1 MASLGP
7 HTGDFRTWPF
17 STLRELERQTKIHLD
32 NGTVAATKW
41 FADNREQILAL
52 PSEKN
57 PDEQIEALLRFVQW
71 HFKDGQYAEAVV
83 FALRAVQIAEHT
95 GLFALLRRSLNLLG
109 LAYSRVGNYAE
120 ATICYVN
127 GLEVAE
133 RIGDRI
139 GKAAILANLA
149 ELRFNNGLIGESIA
163 LNTYVLEI
171 AADEPQFIQL
181 ISDAH
186 HNIAAA
192 ALLVSDIGTA
202 TEEIEKA
209 TRTSVD
215 PTNQFLVHQQI
226 IVRCTRSR
234 ICIEN
239 GRLDEAT
246 RCAREAERCAIRMN
260 SRPAMAQ
267 ASLASALCNAAQ
279 GNIGLAMERLDSV
292 REQVSFY
299 EPLYRDLLEAEA
311 ACNRYAGRKRDAAR
325 LHRIYLSYLAQYQ
338 RRSVIRQIA
347 ALQLNVR
354 SLCAV
359 SEDELMVLPQE
370 VRKKLLETHE
380 RSRGD
385 CSLHEYVEA
394 LASIADQRD
403 AEGGEHGLR
412 VGRLVELLAH
422 KIGYDKSKSQMLGHA
437 ARLHD
442 IGKLAT
448 PDVLLL
454 KRGKLTPTE
463 LAIMRRHTIEGSQLL
478 SDLIGTVEGRTQLS
492 IDAGSLRAA
501 AEIALHHHEWWDSS
515 GYPRRLEKCAI
526 PESGRITAIADVFD
540 ELTSR
545 RPYHV
550 PLSVSAAIDQM
561 ACLSGRQFDP
571 AMFSQFVEL
580 LNGLR
585 IEYGVELERFSPRDA
600 ELSAYQKASRVIA
613 SIIGSIGNSTTP
625 SLYGAVQR

>member
-1 MASLGP
+1 MAPLGRG
-7 HTGDFRTWPF
+7 TGDLRVWHF
-17 STLRELERQTKIHLD
+17 STLRDLERQTKIHLD

-52 PSEKN
+52 PSENN

-71 HFKDGQYAEAVV
+71 YFKDGQYAEAVV
-83 FALRAVQIAEHT
+83 FALRAVQIAQDA
-95 GLFALLRRSLNLLG
+95 GLSALLRRSLNLLG

-127 GLEVAE
+127 GLDVAE

-181 ISDAH
+181 IADAH

-192 ALLVSDIGTA
+192 ALLVGDIDTA
-202 TEEIEKA
+202 TDEIEKA
-209 TRTSVD
+209 TRASID

-226 IVRCTRSR
+226 IVQCTRSR

-239 GRLDEAT
+239 GQLDEAQH
-246 RCAREAERCAIRMN
+246 CARHAERWAAQMN

-267 ASLASALCNAAQ
+267 ASLACALCDAAL
-279 GNIGLAMERLDSV
+279 GNVGLAMERLDSV

-311 ACNRYAGRKRDAAR
+311 ACNRYAGKRRDAAR
-325 LHRIYLSYLAQYQ
+325 LQRKYLSYLAQYQ
-338 RRSVIRQIA
+338 RHSVIRQIA

-354 SLCAV
+354 SLCPV
-359 SEDELMVLPQE
+359 PEDELLVLPQE
-370 VRKKLLETHE
+370 ARKRLLETRE
-380 RSRGD
+380 RPRKD
-385 CSLHEYVEA
+385 CCLHEYVEA

-403 AEGGEHGLR
+403 LEGGEHGLR
-412 VGRLVELLAH
+412 VGRLVELLAQRV
-422 KIGYDKSKSQMLGHA
+422 GYDKSKSQMLGHA

-463 LAIMRRHTIEGSQLL
+463 LAIVRRHTIEGSQLL
-478 SDLIGTVEGRTQLS
+478 SDLIGTIEGRTQLS

-501 AEIALHHHEWWDSS
+501 AEIALHHHEWWNGS
-515 GYPRRLEKCAI
+515 GYPRRLEKSAI
-526 PESGRITAIADVFD
+526 PESGRLTAIADVFD

-550 PLSVSAAIDQM
+550 PLSVGAAIDQM
-561 ACLSGRQFDP
+561 VRLSGTQFDP
-571 AMFSQFVEL
+571 TLFSEFVEL
-580 LNGLR
+580 LTDLQR
-585 IEYGVELERFSPRDA
+585 EYGADLERFSPRDA
-600 ELSAYQKASRVIA
+600 ELSTYQKASRVIA
-613 SIIGSIGNSTTP
+613 GIIDSIGNSTTQT
-625 SLYGAVQR
+625 LYEAMPT